1 MSTSLK
7 TKKHCLLIIL
17 FKYINKINNR
27 VVFEIK
33 GGYNIQLQI
42 HETMKILGRTQ
53 KINKQ
58 NKEWWKSLEVVG
70 VVLVQCNLVDKQY
83 QEKLEVSNTF
93 KCNKSH
99 PYLLNVKQSNLV
111 FLKTYNTEFDEIII
125 TPTYQNGRPLEIEDK
140 VNLKLLI
147 NK

>member
-1 MSTSLK
+1 MMRLIWFSVSTWCQIFNIILSTSLK

-58 NKEWWKSLEVVG
+58 NKEW
-70 VVLVQCNLVDKQY
+70 
-83 QEKLEVSNTF
+83 
-93 KCNKSH
+93 
-99 PYLLNVKQSNLV
+99 
-111 FLKTYNTEFDEIII
+111 
-125 TPTYQNGRPLEIEDK
+125 
-140 VNLKLLI
+140 
-147 NK
+147 